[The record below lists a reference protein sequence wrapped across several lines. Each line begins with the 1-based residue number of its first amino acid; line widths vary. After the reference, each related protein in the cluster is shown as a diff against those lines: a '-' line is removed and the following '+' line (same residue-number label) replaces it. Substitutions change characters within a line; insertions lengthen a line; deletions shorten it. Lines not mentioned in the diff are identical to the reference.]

1 MSQGLLSPNWMHYYL
16 SQLSKEFERC
26 SLTTKDA
33 WTGKE
38 WVPGESVLSM
48 VEEDQLL
55 EITNDGGLKS
65 RFKSP
70 SNLHTF

>member
-1 MSQGLLSPNWMHYYL
+1 MERKLHPF
-16 SQLSKEFERC
+16 QLSKEFEHY
-26 SLTTKDA
+26 SSTTKDP

-38 WVPGESVLSM
+38 WMPGESVLST

-55 EITNDGGLKS
+55 EIANDGGLKS